1 MLIPE
6 EYFLFINVAVI
17 LIFIIFA
24 VFSYNRGMLL
34 QIISLGYTALSVFV
48 AWFLAPI
55 LAVRLPIVKLETLYN
70 LYDVNPLVNSLV
82 YFIIIFIAMRILYLF
97 IAPLFKSL
105 SKVPFLG
112 SVNKFG
118 GLIIGIINAFIV
130 VILVSLLLSTPLV
143 KNGQEVKE
151 NTIFKYAEKISDYAV
166 KLTVDHLNFDALKE
180 KISGFNADEARD
192 KFTNWLIDQG
202 ILNE

>member
-97 IAPLFKSL
+97 IAP
-105 SKVPFLG
+105 
-112 SVNKFG
+112 
-118 GLIIGIINAFIV
+118 
-130 VILVSLLLSTPLV
+130 
-143 KNGQEVKE
+143 
-151 NTIFKYAEKISDYAV
+151 
-166 KLTVDHLNFDALKE
+166 
-180 KISGFNADEARD
+180 
-192 KFTNWLIDQG
+192 
-202 ILNE
+202 

>member
-17 LIFIIFA
+17 LTFVIFA
-24 VFSYNRGMLL
+24 IFSYNRGMLL
-34 QIISLGYTALSVFV
+34 QIISLGYTALSVFA

-55 LAVRLPIVKLETLYN
+55 LAVRLPIVKLESLYN
-70 LYDVNPLVNSLV
+70 LYDINPLVNSLV

-112 SVNKFG
+112 SVNRFG

-151 NTIFKYAEKISDYAV
+151 NTIFKYTEKISDYAV

-180 KISGFNADEARD
+180 KISGFNADEARE

>member
-17 LIFIIFA
+17 LTFIIFA